1 VVGEWTVVEEV
12 VVVVVVELVVGS
24 GVDVLV
30 AASSEAL
37 DCNSNFSM
45 ESGVVD
51 GVDQPVNSVTTLTVQ
66 LVLIYSN
73 KQ

>member
-1 VVGEWTVVEEV
+1 M
-12 VVVVVVELVVGS
+12 
-24 GVDVLV
+24 

-37 DCNSNFSM
+37 DCNNNFSM

-51 GVDQPVNSVTTLTVQ
+51 GVDQPVNSVTTLTSSMI
-66 LVLIYSN
+66 LIYSN